1 MCVGGGG
8 GGGAKAKPVYSTKQ
22 TDEAMQEGIFE
33 NAVMNQN
40 RDKMKAGSGIDTSN
54 LPKRPD
60 KEWLG
65 WQSDPKF
72 SGGWIN
78 PDGSKGGGS
87 GKQSDKT
94 FGG

>member
-40 RDKMKAGSGIDTSN
+40 RDKMKAGSGSPYSEGTI
-54 LPKRPD
+54 
-60 KEWLG
+60 
-65 WQSDPKF
+65 
-72 SGGWIN
+72 
-78 PDGSKGGGS
+78 GGS
-87 GKQSDKT
+87 GWSQLPGGKKSHWTSNPTWDQKQSDKS